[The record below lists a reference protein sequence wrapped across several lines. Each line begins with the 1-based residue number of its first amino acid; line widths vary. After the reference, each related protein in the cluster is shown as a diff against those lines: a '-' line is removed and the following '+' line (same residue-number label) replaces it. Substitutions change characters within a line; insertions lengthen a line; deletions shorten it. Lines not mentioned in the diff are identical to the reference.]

1 MADLEKNYGLSRTEV
16 LDAIRR
22 VLRPKDERF
31 IKNLPHRWSMDYT
44 PSDPIGGKGILPRP
58 DKQQL
63 RETAV
68 RKGDWKDLYFH
79 YPRGK
84 DTAEFKTM
92 GRGEQ
97 FKTVAKFYPD
107 PVWWPK
113 KGVLRPRWSDWL
125 DVALIELATG
135 IRVSHRRSEYSKEP
149 ICQANVAFYN
159 AGEKRIPLVQAVST
173 LPWVK
178 RYKGRYVRAK
188 ARKMHNGV
196 KVPWEGKKKP
206 KAVWMFGLLDEP
218 SKITVFSLMF
228 QANTDHPIAF
238 FRAIKEYECAPPLET
253 YLVFEQ
259 IYHDFLLELMALS
272 LLYEDNVI
280 SFYQTLRTILN
291 SGIVPVALFKTGK
304 LFPVRYEEARR
315 KSQEIV
321 VKALGLKSN
330 N

>member
-31 IKNLPHRWSMDYT
+31 IKNLPHRWSRDYS
-44 PSDPIGGKGILPRP
+44 PDDPLGGKGLLPSLDIDHP
-58 DKQQL
+58 G
-63 RETAV
+63 EPAV
-68 RKGDWKDLYFH
+68 RRGSWEELYFH

-84 DTAEFKTM
+84 DTAEFRTM
-92 GRGEQ
+92 GRYEQ
-97 FKTVAKFYPD
+97 YNTVATFYPD

-113 KGVLRPRWSDWL
+113 KGIVRPRWSDWL

-178 RYKGRYVRAK
+178 RYKGRYVRAN

-228 QANTDHPIAF
+228 QANPKHPIAF
-238 FRAIKEYECAPPLET
+238 FRAIREYKYGYRKPWD
-253 YLVFEQ
+253 VSQ
-259 IYHDFLLELMALS
+259 VYHDFLLELMALT
-272 LLYEDNVI
+272 LLYDDKVKD
-280 SFYQTLRTILN
+280 FYHTLRTVIN

-304 LFPVRYEEARR
+304 LYPVRYEESRR
-315 KSQEIV
+315 KSQEIML
-321 VKALGLKSN
+321 KALGLKSN

>member
-44 PSDPIGGKGILPRP
+44 PGDPIGGKGILPRP
-58 DKQQL
+58 DKRQL

-135 IRVSHRRSEYSKEP
+135 IRVSHRSSEYSKEP
-149 ICQANVAFYN
+149 ICQANVACYN
-159 AGEKRIPLVQAVST
+159 AGEKRIPLVQAVSP

-178 RYKGRYVRAK
+178 RYKGRYVRAN

-196 KVPWEGKKKP
+196 KVPWEGKKNP
-206 KAVWMFGLLDEP
+206 KALWTFGIMDQP
-218 SKITVFSLMF
+218 SKITVFSLML
-228 QANTDHPIAF
+228 QANPEHPIAF
-238 FRAIKEYECAPPLET
+238 FRAIKEYEYAPPLET

-259 IYHDFLLELMALS
+259 IYHDFLLELMGLT
-272 LLYEDNVI
+272 LFYDDKDK
-280 SFYQTLRTILN
+280 SFYHTLRTIII

-304 LFPVRYEEARR
+304 LYPVRYEESGR
-315 KSQEIV
+315 KSREIML
-321 VKALGLKSN
+321 KALGLKSN